1 MTESTKLTSEEKTLY
16 LFIDESGN
24 FDFSSRGTKF
34 FTLTGLVTFDPVVRR
49 EELLRL
55 RYKLLADGHDHEYF
69 HATEDNQATRDA
81 VYAFL
86 ASLGGSFEV
95 RSIVAQKNKTHP
107 SLYNETSIKK
117 DGQEKTRVTGM
128 GLYKL
133 LCKTLLKYIFKG
145 KDGEVKKI
153 VVVLGSL
160 FNGDKKKILLKTLKH
175 QLKQHFPHIPF
186 EIFIHST
193 SADLNCQMADYCCW
207 AVSVKSERGEERP
220 YQAIESQI
228 KSVFDIF
235 RNGEREY
242 YKHEE

>member
-1 MTESTKLTSEEKTLY
+1 MTESAKPKTEGKTLY

-24 FDFSSRGTKF
+24 FDFSPNGTKY
-34 FTLTGLVTFDPVVRR
+34 FTLTGLVTFDPVIRR

-55 RYKLLADGHDHEYF
+55 RYKLLADGHDHEHF

-81 VYAFL
+81 VFAFL
-86 ASLGGSFEV
+86 SSLGDSFEV
-95 RSIVAQKNKTHP
+95 RSIVAQKNKTHS
-107 SLYNETSIKK
+107 SLYKETYTKGGREI
-117 DGQEKTRVTGM
+117 TRVTGL

-133 LCKTLLKYIFKG
+133 LCKTLLTYIFSN
-145 KDGEVKKI
+145 KDGEVGKI

-160 FNGDKKKILLKTLKH
+160 FNGDKKKVLLKTLKQ
-175 QLKQHFPHIPF
+175 QLKEYFPHIPF
-186 EIFIHST
+186 EIFIHAT
-193 SADLNCQMADYCCW
+193 TADLNCQMADYCCW

-220 YQAIESQI
+220 FKAIESQI